1 MVWCVM
7 VKGPCRGS
15 RCDFWIRVKLRKQTV
30 DEIADEVR
38 GSIVPC
44 RDTSGLEIGKALR
57 DYWTAVGVKDMDLL
71 CQEEP
76 DLCAKI
82 RQVEAAVYSWAD
94 QMPI

>member
-1 MVWCVM
+1 M
-7 VKGPCRGS
+7 
-15 RCDFWIRVKLRKQTV
+15 
-30 DEIADEVR
+30 
-38 GSIVPC
+38 
-44 RDTSGLEIGKALR
+44 EIGKALR